1 MSVVA
6 LAVDFRLQKQDESDL
21 SLETVQKL
29 ASETFEHDSRRGD
42 EDESPTVIGL
52 DFVVFG
58 KAAGEGKPSESTF
71 DNPPAGQDFE
81 GVSMQVAAL
90 DNLDSQTAIGNELLD
105 SSQKLL
111 AKVSG
116 ISPDVAQPSESQA
129 HFLEKFTGTGLIRD
143 IGRGD

>member
-1 MSVVA
+1 M
-6 LAVDFRLQKQDESDL
+6 
-21 SLETVQKL
+21 
-29 ASETFEHDSRRGD
+29 
-42 EDESPTVIGL
+42 IGL

-58 KAAGEGKPSESTF
+58 KAAGEGKPSESRF

-116 ISPDVAQPSESQA
+116 ISPKKCPTPIDGSRICAPACRPNCSAACQIA
-129 HFLEKFTGTGLIRD
+129 
-143 IGRGD
+143 

>member
-1 MSVVA
+1 M
-6 LAVDFRLQKQDESDL
+6 FRKLNA
-21 SLETVQKL
+21 LETVQKL

-58 KAAGEGKPSESTF
+58 KAAGEGKPSERTF